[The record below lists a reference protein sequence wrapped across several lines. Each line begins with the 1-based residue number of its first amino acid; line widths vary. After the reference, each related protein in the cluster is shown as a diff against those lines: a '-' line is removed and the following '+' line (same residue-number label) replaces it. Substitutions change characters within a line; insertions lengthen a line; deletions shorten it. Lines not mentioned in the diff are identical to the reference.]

1 VSDLEA
7 ALAAGPGW
15 PVRAAFP
22 GPLSGT
28 KVLDLSRVLAGPY
41 CCMVLADLGADVL
54 KVERPGLGD
63 DTRRWG
69 PPFHGDDAT
78 YFFGV
83 NRDRRSIALDLTTL
97 AGRAV
102 VARLVQEADV
112 VVENFL
118 PKHLRA
124 LGLEQLRDSSS
135 CVWVSVRGAGGE
147 GPDAE
152 KPGYDVMAQ
161 ARSGLM
167 SVTGTH
173 EPTKMGV
180 AIADVVTGLYAA
192 IGAVAGLA
200 SRGPLKVEVGLL
212 EAAIATLV
220 NQGSSAFI
228 GGVVPTPIGNSH
240 PNLAPY
246 GPFQCA
252 DTALVIGAGN
262 DAQFRALCSVL
273 DLDPSP
279 MWASNSGRVTDRP
292 AMVAALEAVL
302 TTRAAAEWAPLLT
315 SAGVPCGVLQDLGSL
330 PSDPQ
335 VLATGQLQSLPH
347 PAGDVTVVGSPFRF
361 DGVRPRVH
369 DAPPTLGQH
378 TREVLAALALSA
390 DQVEEVICADRG

>member
-1 VSDLEA
+1 MSLAD
-7 ALAAGPGW
+7 ALTAGPGW
-15 PVRAAFP
+15 PLREAFP

-83 NRDRRSIALDLTTL
+83 NRDRRSIALDLTTE

-102 VARLVQEADV
+102 VARLVSTADV

-118 PKHLRA
+118 PKHLSA
-124 LGLEQLRDSSS
+124 LGLADLRDSAQ

-167 SVTGTH
+167 SVTGTN

-192 IGAVAGLA
+192 VGAVAGLA

-212 EAAIATLV
+212 ESAIAAVV

-228 GGVVPTPIGNSH
+228 GGVVSGPIGNSH
-240 PNLAPY
+240 PSIAPY
-246 GPFQCA
+246 GPLRCS
-252 DTALVIGAGN
+252 DRMLVVGAGN
-262 DAQFRALCSVL
+262 DGQFRALCRVL
-273 DLDPSP
+273 GIDPDPS
-279 MWASNSGRVTDRP
+279 WSSNAGRVQDRA
-292 AMVAALEAVL
+292 AMTAALEAVL
-302 TTRAAAEWAPLLT
+302 TTRPASEWAPML
-315 SAGVPCGVLQDLGSL
+315 SEAGVPCGVVQDLSAL

-335 VLATGQLQSLPH
+335 VVATGQLQTLAH
-347 PAGDVTVVGSPFRF
+347 PAGEVTVVGSPFRF
-361 DGVRPRVH
+361 DGARPRVH
-369 DAPPTLGQH
+369 DAPPLLGQH
-378 TREVLAALALSA
+378 TREVLEALGLTS
-390 DQVEEVICADRG
+390 DLVEEVLGAHRG